1 MVEERVWG
9 RLKNLREAPQG
20 VIIKMEVGSFPTTRQ
35 YVGKEN

>member
-20 VIIKMEVGSFPTTRQ
+20 VIIMMEVEGFPTTRQ